1 MTSFG
6 QQPGQLVRHAQHRI
20 MAGVEFEPL
29 GREPL
34 GGLSLRSLPL
44 I

>member
-1 MTSFG
+1 MTVIWSAT
-6 QQPGQLVRHAQHRI
+6 GQLVGHAQHWI